1 MLSVALSD
9 VGLWVLVGL
18 VVGWLAALTDRAT
31 DAGVLADVAI
41 GVIGACLGGM
51 ATWLLPV
58 SSRSPLLLSIAAAM
72 VGASVLLAVVRAI
85 TTARWS
91 R

>member
-1 MLSVALSD
+1 LGVALAD

-18 VVGWLAALTDRAT
+18 VVGWLAALTDRT
-31 DAGVLADVAI
+31 SDRGVLVDVAL
-41 GVIGACLGGM
+41 GVVGAIVGGL

-58 SSRSPLLLSIAAAM
+58 TSRSPLILSIAAAM
-72 VGASVLLAVVRAI
+72 VGASALLAFVRAI
-85 TTARWS
+85 MTARWS